1 MSDDS
6 KINRAIK
13 SAQQVLKSNWKEGK
27 FPVDPVSIAKKMGIG
42 VATMFLPDKISSAL
56 IKEKGSPPVIV
67 LSQNDSLNQWRFN
80 CACELGRY
88 IYKNINHLDCDEYLN
103 YGANVPPNSS
113 SEEDAFINL
122 FAENLLMPIDEVTNV
137 LNKEPVPVF
146 LLPQHFG
153 VLDDAMNSRLKKL
166 GLESNHV

>member
-6 KINRAIK
+6 KINRAI
-13 SAQQVLKSNWKEGK
+13 SAAQQVLDSNWKEGK
-27 FPVDPVSIAKKMGIG
+27 FPIDPVSIAKKMGIG

-80 CACELGRY
+80 CARELGRY
-88 IYKNINHLDCDEYLN
+88 VYKNINHLDCDEYLN

-113 SEEDAFINL
+113 SEEDAFIYL
-122 FAENLLMPIDEVTNV
+122 FAENLLMPDEAV
-137 LNKEPVPVF
+137 KEAYETKAVF

-153 VLDDAMNSRLKKL
+153 VLDDAMNSRLKTLKL
-166 GLESNHV
+166 RE